1 MLLLLP
7 SAVKNC
13 FNLIKKVIVLKF
25 VFFSLPVLLVKAL
38 ILNAM
43 VVFIKASKSAIVRI
57 LRIAV
62 VNLCGTLFI
71 KL

>member
-13 FNLIKKVIVLKF
+13 FNLTKKVIVLKF
-25 VFFSLPVLLVKAL
+25 VFFSLPVLLFKAP
-38 ILNAM
+38 IVNAM
-43 VVFIKASKSAIVRI
+43 VVFITASKSAIVK
-57 LRIAV
+57 IAV
-62 VNLCGTLFI
+62 VNLCRALFI